1 MTVAELD
8 RRMTRKELLW
18 HAADKTLTVEE
29 QQKAANKRK
38 QKQHRKGRL

>member
-18 HAADKTLTVEE
+18 HAADKKLSVDE
-29 QQKAANKRK
+29 QQRARERAKR
-38 QKQHRKGRL
+38 HGKGRL